1 MSDDEELDDYIP
13 TTEEQLLEQDGQ
25 MLIPD
30 EPDA

>member
-1 MSDDEELDDYIP
+1 MAEEELDEYVP
-13 TTEEQLLEQDGQ
+13 TTEEQLTEQDGQ

>member
-1 MSDDEELDDYIP
+1 MADEEVEVYIP
-13 TTEEQLLEQDGQ
+13 TTEEQLMDQDGQ

>member
-1 MSDDEELDDYIP
+1 MADEELDEYIP
-13 TTEEQLLEQDGQ
+13 TTEEQMLEQDGQ